1 VVDACAPGNG
11 KLRAGIT
18 VQGGVA
24 VQRTFAS
31 AMIHATCVWQRHP
44 VIKFRVYGLGGGG
57 FVTGDVKEVVGQEEA
72 VR

>member
-31 AMIHATCVWQRHP
+31 AMIHATCVW
-44 VIKFRVYGLGGGG
+44 FG
-57 FVTGDVKEVVGQEEA
+57 A
-72 VR
+72 VDQHRSAQPQLLFHCPGMECESASL